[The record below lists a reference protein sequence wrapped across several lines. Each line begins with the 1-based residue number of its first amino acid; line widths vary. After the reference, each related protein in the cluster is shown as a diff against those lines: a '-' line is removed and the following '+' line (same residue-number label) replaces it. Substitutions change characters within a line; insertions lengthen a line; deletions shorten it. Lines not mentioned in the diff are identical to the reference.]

1 MIVFTVLVLWFQNLE
16 TIPRLKEEIKEQQG
30 EIDVAKQE
38 SSEKTALLMAARK
51 AVGEYKD
58 RLRVS

>member
-1 MIVFTVLVLWFQNLE
+1 MARIYNEMIM
-16 TIPRLKEEIKEQQG
+16 REQQE

-58 RLRVS
+58 RLRVSYR